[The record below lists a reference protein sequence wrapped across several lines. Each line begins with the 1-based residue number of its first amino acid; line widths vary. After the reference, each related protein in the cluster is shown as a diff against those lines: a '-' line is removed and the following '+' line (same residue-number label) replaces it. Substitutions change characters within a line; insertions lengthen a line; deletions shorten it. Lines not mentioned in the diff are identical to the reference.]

1 MDKYIYIFVI
11 AFFVVA
17 IPLALYFILKPMF
30 KHNELLNSVVNYDT
44 FMKKYVFG
52 IELTKDEFFSQ
63 LKTRNINDVL
73 EYSLNDD
80 YSVITYTICYI

>member
-1 MDKYIYIFVI
+1 MICNFCGIDDIQSFTLIYCNFYVKII
-11 AFFVVA
+11 QD
-17 IPLALYFILKPMF
+17 
-30 KHNELLNSVVNYDT
+30 SVVNYDT